1 MENRRRFI
9 SIINLEHPRT
19 ITQGIGFSNAQK
31 QFPSKDL
38 GLLTAIVNSIRAR
51 KTKRKRSG
59 NACEGSLRQRDN
71 LCATDRIWGKLL
83 D

>member
-51 KTKRKRSG
+51 KTKRKRSANG
-59 NACEGSLRQRDN
+59 PAKAACARETTSAQLIEYGAN
-71 LCATDRIWGKLL
+71 C
-83 D
+83 